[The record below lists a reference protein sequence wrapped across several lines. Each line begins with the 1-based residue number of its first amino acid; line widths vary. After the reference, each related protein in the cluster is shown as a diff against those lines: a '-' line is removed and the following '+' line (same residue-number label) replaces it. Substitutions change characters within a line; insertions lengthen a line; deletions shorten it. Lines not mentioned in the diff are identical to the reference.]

1 MAKTSQEQ
9 DLGPGARKIPLE
21 RRLDNNA
28 DLEQRQTQRPDD
40 DNEAKPDSS
49 AEPAITPSQARKL
62 NEEARRQKGD
72 DHDKLDDALD
82 DSFPA
87 SDPPARVSPTR
98 TGPSSN

>member
-1 MAKTSQEQ
+1 MAKTTQEQ

-28 DLEQRQTQRPDD
+28 ELERRQSKLRDDGDD
-40 DNEAKPDSS
+40 DDAPS
-49 AEPAITPSQARKL
+49 EPAITPSQARKL
-62 NEEARRQKGD
+62 SEARQKED
-72 DHDKLDDALD
+72 DDASDKLDDALD

-98 TGPSSN
+98 TGSSSG